1 MKVCDVVLNSI
12 WYDPRV
18 RKQIIEYK
26 NQGVEVCCVGYRCQR
41 YDESQVKNLPCP
53 ATIVSIDSKYDGK
66 QRGILRKL
74 IRERK
79 KNRAVKEAILACAP
93 DVIHANDLNA
103 LIPAYA
109 ASKKLKC
116 KLVFDS
122 HEINTDNNATGKKK
136 SLLKLYYYAMEK
148 RLVHKVDLMI
158 SVSHAAADY
167 FAQEYHIQKPMV
179 ITNCALASENV
190 LKPAAKNE
198 GFEVLNHGGFYA
210 GRGYD
215 LMVETAP
222 LLKDYPEIKLALRGF
237 GSMENQL
244 HQRAENLQA
253 ENVIFYPK
261 VKVEELIPLAA
272 CSMVGVAIT
281 EPICLN
287 FKLSVSNKLFEYAAA
302 GLPVIMSD
310 IPEHRYLNE
319 KYQFGL
325 ILPDNTPKSL
335 ADAVIRLYQDHGL
348 YRKLAENA
356 KRMSQEVNWEN
367 EFGKLIKFEKEMLEG
382 SSSNGRERK

>member
-26 NQGVEVCCVGYRCQR
+26 NQGVEVSCVGYRCNR
-41 YDESQVKNLPCP
+41 FDEEQIKKIP
-53 ATIVSIDSKYDGK
+53 APVSIVSIDKKYDGK
-66 QRGILRKL
+66 QKGIIRKV
-74 IRERK
+74 IREIK
-79 KNRAVKEAILACAP
+79 KKRVVKEAIIACAP

-109 ASKKLKC
+109 ASRKLKC
-116 KLVFDS
+116 RLVYDS
-122 HEINTDNNATGKKK
+122 HEINTDNYTGKKNR
-136 SLLKLYYYAMEK
+136 SLWVYYHAMES
-148 RLVHKVDLMI
+148 RLVHKVDLMV
-158 SVSHAAADY
+158 SVSHAASDY
-167 FAQEYHIQKPMV
+167 FAKEYHIQKPMV

-190 LKPAAKNE
+190 SQPAEKNE

-215 LMVETAP
+215 LMVEAAP
-222 LLKDYPEIKLALRGF
+222 LLKEYPEIRLALRGF
-237 GSMENQL
+237 GSIENQL
-244 HQRAENLQA
+244 HKRAEDLNA
-253 ENVIFYPK
+253 TNVVFYPK

-272 CSMVGVAIT
+272 GSMVGVAIT
-281 EPICLN
+281 EPVCLN

-319 KYQFGL
+319 KFQFGL
-325 ILPDNTPKSL
+325 ILPDNSPQSL
-335 ADAVIRLYQDHGL
+335 ADAVLRLYQNSEL
-348 YRKLAENA
+348 YQQLAENS
-356 KRMSQEVNWEN
+356 KRMSQELNWEN
-367 EFGKLIKFEKEMLEG
+367 EFARLIRAE
-382 SSSNGRERK
+382 REILKGNNR

>member
-26 NQGVEVCCVGYRCQR
+26 NQGAEICCVGYRCQR
-41 YDESQVKNLPCP
+41 YDEEQVKRLPCP
-53 ATIVSIDSKYDGK
+53 ADIVAIDSKYDGK
-66 QRGILRKL
+66 QKGILRKL

-79 KNRAVKEAILACAP
+79 KSRVVRDAIIACAP

-116 KLVFDS
+116 RLIFDS
-122 HEINTDNNATGKKK
+122 HEINTDNNATGKKN
-136 SLLKLYYYAMEK
+136 SLLRLYYHTMEK

-158 SVSHAAADY
+158 AVSHAAAAY
-167 FAQEYHIQKPMV
+167 FAHEYHIPMPMV
-179 ITNCALASENV
+179 ITNCALASENIPQ
-190 LKPAAKNE
+190 PARKNT

-215 LMVETAP
+215 IMVEAAP
-222 LLKDYPEIKLALRGF
+222 LLQAYPEIKLALRGF
-237 GSMENQL
+237 GRMEDQL
-244 HQRAENLQA
+244 HQRAQALHA

-272 CSMVGVAIT
+272 GSMVGIAIT

-310 IPEHRYLNE
+310 IPEHRYLND
-319 KYQFGL
+319 KYHFGL
-325 ILPDNTPKSL
+325 ILPDNSPQSL
-335 ADAVIRLYQDHGL
+335 ADAVLQLYQDREL
-348 YRKLAENA
+348 YQKLAENA
-356 KRMSQEVNWEN
+356 ICMSQEVNWEN
-367 EFGKLIKFEKEMLEG
+367 EFQSLLDAERNML
-382 SSSNGRERK
+382 NA

>member
-26 NQGVEVCCVGYRCQR
+26 NRGVEVCCVGYRCQR
-41 YDESQVKNLPCP
+41 YDEEQVKRLPCP
-53 ATIVSIDSKYDGK
+53 ADIVSIDSKYDGK
-66 QRGILRKL
+66 QRWILRKL

-79 KNRAVKEAILACAP
+79 KNQVVKEAILACAP

-116 KLVFDS
+116 RLIYDS
-122 HEINTDNNATGKKK
+122 HEINTDNYTGKKNHF
-136 SLLKLYYYAMEK
+136 LRAYYRAMES
-148 RLVHKVDLMI
+148 RLVHKVDLMV

-167 FAQEYHIQKPMV
+167 FASEYKIKKPMV
-179 ITNCALASENV
+179 ITNCALARENV
-190 LKPAAKNE
+190 LQPAAKNP

-215 LMVETAP
+215 LMVEAAP
-222 LLKDYPEIKLALRGF
+222 LLREYPEIKLALRGF
-237 GSMENQL
+237 GRMEDQL
-244 HQRAENLQA
+244 HQRAKALQA

-272 CSMVGVAIT
+272 GSMVGVAIT

-319 KYQFGL
+319 KYQIGL
-325 ILPDNTPKSL
+325 ILPDNTPQSL
-335 ADAVIRLYQDHGL
+335 ANGVLQLYQNREL
-348 YRKLAENA
+348 YQKLAENA

-367 EFGKLIKFEKEMLEG
+367 EFQNLLDAERRMLK
-382 SSSNGRERK
+382 S

>member
-18 RKQIIEYK
+18 RKQIREYK
-26 NQGVEVCCVGYRCQR
+26 NQGIEVSCVGYRCNR
-41 YDESQVKNLPCP
+41 FDEAQVKKIPCSVN
-53 ATIVSIDSKYDGK
+53 IVSIDSKYDGK
-66 QRGILRKL
+66 QKGIIKKL

-79 KNRAVKEAILACAP
+79 KNRVVKEAIIACAP

-109 ASKKLKC
+109 ASRKLKC
-116 KLVFDS
+116 RLVYDS
-122 HEINTDNNATGKKK
+122 HEINTDNYTGKKNR
-136 SLLKLYYYAMEK
+136 LLRAYYHAMES
-148 RLVHKVDLMI
+148 RLVHKVDLMV

-167 FAQEYHIQKPMV
+167 FAREYHAEKPMV

-190 LKPAAKNE
+190 SQPVEKNE
-198 GFEVLNHGGFYA
+198 GFEILNHGGFYA

-215 LMVETAP
+215 LMVEAAS
-222 LLKDYPEIKLALRGF
+222 LMKECPEIRLALRGF
-237 GSMENQL
+237 GSIENQL
-244 HQRAENLQA
+244 HKRAEELNA
-253 ENVIFYPK
+253 TNVVFYPK
-261 VKVEELIPLAA
+261 VKVEELIPLSAG
-272 CSMVGVAIT
+272 SMVGVAIT

-319 KYQFGL
+319 KYNFGL
-325 ILPDNTPKSL
+325 IISENTPRAL
-335 ADAVIRLYQDHGL
+335 ADAAMKL
-348 YRKLAENA
+348 YRDEELYGNLAKNA
-356 KRMSQEVNWEN
+356 KRMSQEINWEN
-367 EFGKLIKFEKEMLEG
+367 EFGKLIAAEKAML
-382 SSSNGRERK
+382 N